1 MLNEADTRAK
11 LIDPKL
17 HESGWT
23 EDAIQ
28 REYYLTPTTGGRVV
42 LEGNV
47 ERRERPKKADYLL
60 RYRTYPIA
68 ILEAKAES
76 ESHLAG
82 MQQAKEYAA
91 RANIPFAYS
100 SNGHQIEEYDFT
112 TNIQRT
118 LDRFPRPEE
127 LWERLGLVGAG
138 LAPAPSRATARAA
151 PTINPLLYPFHYS
164 PISKMRPRYYQEQAI
179 YRVIERIIRGQKRVL
194 LTMAT
199 GTGKTYVA
207 FQIAWKLIKSGYMKR
222 VLYLA
227 DRNVLRNQ
235 AYNTFEPFSE
245 ARDVIE
251 SGHALKS
258 RDIYFSIYQAMY
270 TGEEGSRL
278 YQQYPPD
285 FFDLI
290 IIDECHRS
298 GFGTWNE
305 ILQHFSGAVQ
315 LGMTATPKRDDN
327 IDTYQYFGEPAYQY
341 SLADGIEDGYL
352 AIYKIHRIQTNL
364 DKEGLVLGHETFTTK
379 DFERVVRLPDRNDTI
394 VRHLVGLVDAVD
406 SAMNKTMVFCV
417 DQEHAAAVT
426 KRINN
431 ERRALGIADYA
442 VRIVSD
448 EGEFGREMLERF
460 QDNDKPTPVVA
471 TTVDLLTTGVDAPN
485 ARNIVF
491 LRPINS
497 MVVFKQIVGRGSRI
511 CEEKGKL
518 SFRIFDYVGCTELF
532 EDPDFDGFPAFLE
545 ETDIEV
551 EPVPEA
557 MPIVKEA
564 GPEWRLDKEPRKVK
578 KITISGLTVTIVEE
592 RYFEIEITATGQRL
606 KPREYLKLS
615 QEEVAARCRTL
626 AELRAAWA
634 DKDRREALMR
644 DLEAQNVSPELLA
657 RLLEAPDADAYDLLA
672 HLAFNA
678 PLVSRD
684 ERAKAFL
691 NRNQDFLSRF
701 KGKAREI
708 IELLVDKY
716 RVWGIEEIAKPE
728 VFRVRPLSEY
738 GTFMAITDLFQGAG
752 NLRKA
757 VDEMQVRLYA
767 AA

>member
-17 HESGWT
+17 HLSGWT

-28 REYYLTPTTGGRVV
+28 REYYLTPETGGRVV

-47 ERRERPKKADYLL
+47 EKRTKPTKADYLL

-100 SNGHQIEEYDFT
+100 SNGHQIEEYDFAT
-112 TNIQRT
+112 GIQRT

-127 LWERLGLVGAG
+127 LWERLGKEAYL
-138 LAPAPSRATARAA
+138 
-151 PTINPLLYPFHYS
+151 PTVSPLLYSFHYS
-164 PISKMRPRYYQEQAI
+164 PIGRMRPRYYQEQAI
-179 YRVIERIIRGQKRVL
+179 YRVIERIIRGQKHVL

-207 FQIAWKLIKSGYMKR
+207 FQIVWKLVKSGHMKR

-235 AYNTFEPFSE
+235 AYNTFEPFGD

-270 TGEEGSRL
+270 AGEEGNRL

-298 GFGTWNE
+298 GFGRWND

-327 IDTYQYFGEPAYQY
+327 IDTYQYFGEPAYEY
-341 SLADGIEDGYL
+341 TLADGIEDGYL
-352 AIYKIHRIQTNL
+352 AIYKIHRVQTNL

-417 DQEHAAAVT
+417 DQEHAAAVM

-431 ERRALGIADYA
+431 ERRNLSIADYA

-460 QDNDKPTPVVA
+460 QDNDKLTPVVA

-485 ARNIVF
+485 VRNIVF

-497 MVVFKQIVGRGSRI
+497 MVLFKQIVGRGSRI

-551 EPVPEA
+551 EPVPEPLPA
-557 MPIVKEA
+557 VKET
-564 GPEWRLDKEPRKVK
+564 GPKYEAEKERGKVR

-626 AELRAAWA
+626 AELQAAWA

-691 NRNQDFLSRF
+691 NRNQDFLGRF

-728 VFRVRPLSEY
+728 VFRVRPLSGY
-738 GTFMAITDLFQGAG
+738 GTFTSIAELFQGPR

-757 VDEMQVRLYA
+757 VDELQVRLYA
-767 AA
+767 VA

>member
-1 MLNEADTRAK
+1 
-11 LIDPKL
+11 
-17 HESGWT
+17 
-23 EDAIQ
+23 
-28 REYYLTPTTGGRVV
+28 
-42 LEGNV
+42 
-47 ERRERPKKADYLL
+47 
-60 RYRTYPIA
+60 
-68 ILEAKAES
+68 
-76 ESHLAG
+76 
-82 MQQAKEYAA
+82 
-91 RANIPFAYS
+91 
-100 SNGHQIEEYDFT
+100 
-112 TNIQRT
+112 
-118 LDRFPRPEE
+118 
-127 LWERLGLVGAG
+127 
-138 LAPAPSRATARAA
+138 
-151 PTINPLLYPFHYS
+151 
-164 PISKMRPRYYQEQAI
+164 
-179 YRVIERIIRGQKRVL
+179 
-194 LTMAT
+194 
-199 GTGKTYVA
+199 
-207 FQIAWKLIKSGYMKR
+207 MKR

-235 AYNTFEPFSE
+235 AYNTFEPFGE
-245 ARDVIE
+245 ARDVVE

-270 TGEEGSRL
+270 TGEEGDRF

-305 ILQHFSGAVQ
+305 ILQHFSGTVQ

-327 IDTYQYFGEPAYQY
+327 IDTYQYFGEPAYEY
-341 SLADGIEDGYL
+341 TLADGIEDGYL
-352 AIYKIHRIQTNL
+352 AIYKIHRVQTNL
-364 DKEGLVLGHETFTTK
+364 DKEGLVLGHETFTTR

-406 SAMNKTMVFCV
+406 SAMNKTMIFCV

-448 EGEFGREMLERF
+448 EGEFGQEMLERF
-460 QDNDKPTPVVA
+460 QDNDKLTPVVA

-532 EDPDFDGFPAFLE
+532 EDREFDGFPAFLE

-551 EPVPEA
+551 EPVPETVPA
-557 MPIVKEA
+557 IKET
-564 GPEWRLDKEPRKVK
+564 GPEWQPDKERGKVK

-606 KPREYLKLS
+606 KPGEYLKLS

-626 AELRAAWA
+626 AELRCAWV
-634 DKDRREALMR
+634 DKEKREALIR

-691 NRNQDFLSRF
+691 NRNQDFLGRF

-708 IELLVDKY
+708 VELLVDKY
-716 RVWGIEEIAKPE
+716 RVWDIEEIAKPE
-728 VFRVRPLSEY
+728 VFRVRPLSQY
-738 GTFMAITDLFQGAG
+738 GTFKTIAELFHGPI
-752 NLRKA
+752 NLRKTM
-757 VDEMQVRLYA
+757 DELQVRLYA
-767 AA
+767 AV

>member
-1 MLNEADTRAK
+1 MGWWCGVIVMLNEADTRAK

-17 HESGWT
+17 HQSGWT

-28 REYYLTPTTGGRVV
+28 REYYLTPETGGRVV

-47 ERRERPKKADYLL
+47 EKREKPRHADYLL
-60 RYRTYPIA
+60 RYRTYPVA
-68 ILEAKAES
+68 IVEAKAES
-76 ESHLAG
+76 ESHLTG

-91 RANIPFAYS
+91 RASIPFAYS
-100 SNGHQIEEYDFT
+100 SNGHRIEEYDFT
-112 TNIQRT
+112 TRIQCT

-127 LWERLGLVGAG
+127 LWERLGKEAYL
-138 LAPAPSRATARAA
+138 
-151 PTINPLLYPFHYS
+151 PTVSPLLYPFHYS
-164 PISKMRPRYYQEQAI
+164 PISKMQPRYYQEQAI
-179 YRVIERIIRGQKRVL
+179 YRVIERIIRDEKRIL

-207 FQIAWKLIKSGYMKR
+207 FQIAWKLVKSGHMKR

-235 AYNTFEPFSE
+235 AYNTFEPFGQ

-258 RDIYFSIYQAMY
+258 RDIYLSIYQAMY
-270 TGEEGSRL
+270 TGEEGKRL

-305 ILQHFSGAVQ
+305 ILQHFSRAVQ

-327 IDTYQYFGEPAYQY
+327 MDTYQYFGEPAYEY
-341 SLADGIEDGYL
+341 TLADGIEDGYL
-352 AIYKIHRIQTNL
+352 AIYKIHRVQTNL

-394 VRHLVGLVDAVD
+394 VRHLVSLVDAVD
-406 SAMNKTMVFCV
+406 SAMNKTMIFCV
-417 DQEHAAAVT
+417 DQEHAAAVM

-431 ERRALGIADYA
+431 ERSSLGIADYA

-460 QDNDKPTPVVA
+460 QDNDKLTPVVA

-485 ARNIVF
+485 VRNIVF

-532 EDPDFDGFPAFLE
+532 EDPEFDGFPAFLE

-551 EPVPEA
+551 EPVPETLPA
-557 MPIVKEA
+557 IKET
-564 GPEWRLDKEPRKVK
+564 GPEWQPDKERGKVK

-606 KPREYLKLS
+606 KPGEYLKLS

-634 DKDRREALMR
+634 DRDKREALMR

-691 NRNQDFLSRF
+691 NRNQDFLGRF
-701 KGKAREI
+701 RGKAREI
-708 IELLVDKY
+708 LELLVDKY

-738 GTFMAITDLFQGAG
+738 GTFTAIVELFEGAR
-752 NLRKA
+752 NLRRA
-757 VDEMQVRLYA
+757 VDELQMRLYA

>member
-17 HESGWT
+17 HQSGWT

-47 ERRERPKKADYLL
+47 EKREKPRHADYLL
-60 RYRTYPIA
+60 RYRTYPVA
-68 ILEAKAES
+68 IIEAKAEG
-76 ESHLAG
+76 ESHVAG
-82 MQQAKEYAA
+82 MQQAKDYAA

-100 SNGHQIEEYDFT
+100 SNGRQIEEYEFT
-112 TNIQRT
+112 SGIQRT
-118 LDRFPRPEE
+118 LDHFPRPEE
-127 LWERLGLVGAG
+127 LWERLGKEAYLQTV
-138 LAPAPSRATARAA
+138 S
-151 PTINPLLYPFHYS
+151 PLLYPFHYS
-164 PISKMRPRYYQEQAI
+164 PIDKMRPRYYQEQAI
-179 YRVIERIIRGQKRVL
+179 YRVIERIIRGQERVL

-207 FQIAWKLIKSGYMKR
+207 FQIAWKLVKSGHNKR

-235 AYNTFEPFSE
+235 AYNTFEPFGE

-251 SGHALKS
+251 SGHAPKS

-270 TGEEGSRL
+270 AGEEGNRL
-278 YQQYPPD
+278 YQQYSPD

-341 SLADGIEDGYL
+341 TLADGIEDGYL
-352 AIYKIHRIQTNL
+352 AIYKIHRVQTNL
-364 DKEGLVLGHETFTTK
+364 DKEGLVLGHETFTTR

-394 VRHLVGLVDAVD
+394 VRHLVSLVDAVD
-406 SAMNKTMVFCV
+406 SAMNKTMIFCV

-442 VRIVSD
+442 ARIVSD

-485 ARNIVF
+485 VRNIVF

-551 EPVPEA
+551 EPVPEPVSA
-557 MPIVKEA
+557 VKET
-564 GPEWRLDKEPRKVK
+564 GPEWQPDKEREKVK

-606 KPREYLKLS
+606 KPGEYLKLS

-626 AELRAAWA
+626 AELQTAWV
-634 DKDRREALMR
+634 DKDKREALIR

-708 IELLVDKY
+708 LELLVDKY

-728 VFRVRPLSEY
+728 VFRVRPLSQY
-738 GTFMAITDLFQGAG
+738 GTFMAIVDLFQGLE

-757 VDEMQVRLYA
+757 VDELQVRLYA

>member
-1 MLNEADTRAK
+1 MVILNEADTRAK

-17 HESGWT
+17 HQSGWA

-28 REYYLTPTTGGRVV
+28 REYYLTPETGGRVV

-47 ERRERPKKADYLL
+47 EKREKARKADYLL
-60 RYRTYPIA
+60 RYRTYPVA
-68 ILEAKAES
+68 IVEAKAES

-100 SNGHQIEEYDFT
+100 SNGHRIEEFDCT
-112 TNIQRT
+112 TGIQRT
-118 LDRFPRPEE
+118 LDGFPRPEE
-127 LWERLGLVGAG
+127 LWERLGKEAYL
-138 LAPAPSRATARAA
+138 
-151 PTINPLLYPFHYS
+151 PTVSPLLYPFHYS
-164 PISKMRPRYYQEQAI
+164 RIGKMRPRYYQEQAI
-179 YRVIERIIRGQKRVL
+179 YRVIERIIRGEKRVL

-207 FQIAWKLIKSGYMKR
+207 FQIAWKLVKSGHMKR

-235 AYNTFEPFSE
+235 AYNTFEPFGE

-270 TGEEGSRL
+270 AGEEGNRL

-285 FFDLI
+285 FFDLV

-305 ILQHFSGAVQ
+305 ILQHFSSAVQ

-327 IDTYQYFGEPAYQY
+327 IDTYQYFGEPAYEY
-341 SLADGIEDGYL
+341 TLADGIEDGYL
-352 AIYKIHRIQTNL
+352 AIYKIHRVQTNL

-394 VRHLVGLVDAVD
+394 VRHLVSLVDAVD
-406 SAMNKTMVFCV
+406 SAMNKTMIFCV
-417 DQEHAAAVT
+417 DQEHAAAVM

-431 ERRALGIADYA
+431 ERNKLGIADYA

-460 QDNDKPTPVVA
+460 QDNDKLTPVVA

-485 ARNIVF
+485 VRNIVF

-532 EDPDFDGFPAFLE
+532 EDPEFDGFPAFLE

-551 EPVPEA
+551 EPEPETQRA
-557 MPIVKEA
+557 IKDTGPGYEVKKI
-564 GPEWRLDKEPRKVK
+564 R

-606 KPREYLKLS
+606 KPREYGKLS

-626 AELRAAWA
+626 AELQAAWV
-634 DKDRREALMR
+634 DKEKREALVR

-657 RLLEAPDADAYDLLA
+657 RLLEAPDADGYDLLA

-691 NRNQDFLSRF
+691 NRNQDFLGRF
-701 KGKAREI
+701 KGRAREI
-708 IELLVDKY
+708 LELLVDKY
-716 RVWGIEEIAKPE
+716 RVWGVEEIAKPE
-728 VFRVRPLSEY
+728 IFRVRPLSEY
-738 GTFMAITDLFQGAG
+738 GTFTIIAELFKGPR

-757 VDEMQVRLYA
+757 VDELQVRLYA